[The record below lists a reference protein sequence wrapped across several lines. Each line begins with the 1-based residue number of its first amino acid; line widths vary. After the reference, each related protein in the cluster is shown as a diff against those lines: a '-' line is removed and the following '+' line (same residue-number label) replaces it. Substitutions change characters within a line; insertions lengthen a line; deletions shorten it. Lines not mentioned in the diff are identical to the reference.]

1 MSHAKRQHCLNR
13 SGNWICQI
21 VFETV
26 GQNVAVADVAVADVA
41 VDIVVVVAAAA
52 MLVVDTKTSADT
64 MFVVDVQRMEHFA
77 VAYVIDENEA
87 IATLNAEEKEA
98 LDFDE
103 H

>member
-1 MSHAKRQHCLNR
+1 MSHAKRQHCLDR

-26 GQNVAVADVAVADVA
+26 GQNVAVADVAV
-41 VDIVVVVAAAA
+41 DIVVAVAAAA

-64 MFVVDVQRMEHFA
+64 IFVVDVQHMEHSA
-77 VAYVIDENEA
+77 VVHVIDENVA
-87 IATLNAEEKEA
+87 IATLNAEGKET

-103 H
+103 HLLVQ